1 MSMHDRLSMEKQTA
15 SARIESLTGDVE
27 EMDAVVNSD
36 DEHDP
41 EGSTLAFERAR
52 ISTLLGQDRR
62 YLEAIERA
70 KDRFADGTYGT
81 CEQCGAAIPP
91 ERLAARLWL
100 VHVFSVDLYRVSSSP
115 DGWSCSTGPKL
126 TRTGGHISPSGCS
139 MDARV

>member
-70 KDRFADGTYGT
+70 
-81 CEQCGAAIPP
+81 Q
-91 ERLAARLWL
+91 
-100 VHVFSVDLYRVSSSP
+100 
-115 DGWSCSTGPKL
+115 GPI
-126 TRTGGHISPSGCS
+126 RRR
-139 MDARV
+139 DVWDV